1 MRKVVALVG
10 ALLVACST
18 SASPSPAPTS
28 APTQTAPGT
37 AAPTTAAPRTSPPV
51 ATQNPGRAD
60 VVLRWAP
67 GTNISDIDDVYDM
80 ISHLKNT
87 PGILDGFGDESQIT
101 VVYNPQLVTP
111 EQIRRLLADM
121 GFPTQPLS

>member
-1 MRKVVALVG
+1 MRNVVALVG